1 MEFKG
6 FDDWIPIFRGG
17 KQTDSQGREHDG
29 DALIDKAVSVFNAAA
44 HEPPVCIGHPADNA
58 PAFGWVEALK
68 KGTDLKSVPGAAVLL
83 AKFKQI
89 QPEFAGMVKQG
100 LFKKRSAAFY
110 PDGRLRHVAF
120 LGAAPPAVKGLPDMA
135 FSEGAGATFEF
146 GDYQTSWAWESI
158 ARLFGKVR
166 DYLIEKEG
174 MEKAD
179 QVIDAYQIRE
189 ITDAAAKEKQEMQQE
204 ATPAMNYNDK
214 KKEDKGM
221 ATFKEKLIAVFNE
234 IVGKLPDDGPAAAAA
249 AGKTFTEADLAAEKK
264 VAADAAAKTEREKV
278 TAEFAEKERT
288 ARQAARREAIASWC
302 DAQVKA
308 GKLTPALVKFGV
320 PEMLAVFAEKEEVIE
335 FGEEKT
341 KATLYD
347 RFKAL
352 IETELPKMVT
362 FKEIATRDKDT
373 GGAGSDGA
381 KLEALT
387 RAKMKD
393 NKELTYSA
401 AFAEVQRENPDL
413 ARQYAAEF
421 TEVK

>member
-17 KQTDSQGREHDG
+17 KQKDSQGREHDG

-58 PAFGWVEALK
+58 PAFGWVEGLK
-68 KGTDLKSVPGAAVLL
+68 KQGGLLL
-83 AKFKQI
+83 AKFRQV

-135 FSEGAGATFEF
+135 FSEKADSTFEF
-146 GDYQTSWAWESI
+146 ADYQTAWAWESI

-179 QVIDAYQIRE
+179 LVIGAYQIQE
-189 ITDAAAKEKQEMQQE
+189 ISDAAAKEKQEIQQG
-204 ATPAMNYNDK
+204 ATPATPAINYNGQ
-214 KKEDKGM
+214 KEDTM
-221 ATFKEKLIAVFNE
+221 TFKEKLIAVFNE

-264 VAADAAAKTEREKV
+264 KAGEDAAKAEREKV

-288 ARQAARREAIASWC
+288 ARQVARRGEIASWC
-302 DAQVKA
+302 EAQVKA

-320 PEMLAVFAEKEEVIE
+320 PEMLAAFADKEDVIE
-335 FGEEKT
+335 FASGTELNSVPI

-352 IETELPKMVT
+352 IEQELPKLVT
-362 FKEIATRDKDT
+362 FGEVATRAKDA

-381 KLEALT
+381 KLEALV

>member
-1 MEFKG
+1 MTEFKG

-29 DALIDKAVSVFNAAA
+29 DALIDVAVAKFNAAA

-58 PAFGWVEALK
+58 PAFGWVEGLK
-68 KGTDLKSVPGAAVLL
+68 KQGGLLL
-83 AKFKQI
+83 AKFKQV

-135 FSEGAGATFEF
+135 FSEVAGATFEF
-146 GDYQTSWAWESI
+146 ADYQTVWAWESI

-179 QVIDAYQIRE
+179 QVIGTYQIQE
-189 ITDAAAKEKQEMQQE
+189 ISDAAAKEKQEIQGAAS
-204 ATPAMNYNDK
+204 ATPAINYNEN
-214 KKEDKGM
+214 KEDIM
-221 ATFKEKLIAVFNE
+221 TFKEKLIAVFNE

-249 AGKTFTEADLAAEKK
+249 SAGKTFTEADLVAEKK
-264 VAADAAAKTEREKV
+264 TAGEAAAKAEREKV
-278 TAEFAEKERT
+278 TAEFAETART
-288 ARQAARREAIASWC
+288 ARQAARREAIATWC
-302 DAQVKA
+302 DTQVKA
-308 GKLTPALVKFGV
+308 GKLTPALVKFGIDQ
-320 PEMLAVFAEKEEVIE
+320 MLAAFAEREDVIE
-335 FGEEKT
+335 FGETKE
-341 KATLYD
+341 KATLFD
-347 RFKAL
+347 RFKAM
-352 IETELPKMVT
+352 IETELPKLVT
-362 FKEIATRDKDT
+362 FKEIATRDKET
-373 GGAGSDGA
+373 GGQGGDAA
-381 KLEALT
+381 KLEQLIQ
-387 RAKMKD
+387 AKRKD
-393 NKELTYSA
+393 NKDLTYSA